1 LQSRPASKGL
11 SGVNIVCRSVTY
23 RSKSVTCGLGI
34 RSVEHWK
41 QAGII
46 IMTNYD
52 MEEPWQKCRDDPR
65 STQELIEAAI
75 EQWDWDDEKIQVTWP
90 HTARTVLH
98 ARGDAQTLEAAK
110 TLCASP
116 KPKERAVGADIL
128 GEFGLPERTF
138 PAECIDLLLGMLEQE
153 IDDDVLAVIGIA
165 FGHQEKD
172 ERVVDALI
180 KLKAYPNEDV
190 RFGVVLGLSSQEDD
204 RAIAAL
210 MELMR
215 DPDEDVRDWAT
226 FGVGQIYDWSDDP
239 QCFDTPEIRQALFE
253 RLDDPHW
260 PTRFEALE
268 GLALRRDTRVVDRIV
283 KMLVEDNPMMNDEL
297 CEALRDMQEHYTG
310 SREMLDL
317 ALRRCEEED

>member
-1 LQSRPASKGL
+1 
-11 SGVNIVCRSVTY
+11 
-23 RSKSVTCGLGI
+23 LGI

-52 MEEPWQKCRDDPR
+52 LEETWQKCRDDPR

-75 EQWDWDDEKIQVTWP
+75 EQWDWDDEKIQATWP

-98 ARGDAQTLEAAK
+98 ARGDAATLEAVK

-116 KPKERAVGADIL
+116 KPKERAVGAAIL

-138 PAECIDLLLGMLEQE
+138 SAECIDLLLGMLEKE
-153 IDDDVLAVIGIA
+153 TDDEVLASIGFA
-165 FGHQEKD
+165 FGHQERD
-172 ERVVDALI
+172 ERVIEALI
-180 KLKAYPNEDV
+180 KLKAHPNEDV
-190 RFGVVLGLSSQEDD
+190 RFGVVFGLSWCEDD
-204 RAIAAL
+204 RAIVTL
-210 MELMR
+210 MELIR
-215 DPDEDVRDWAT
+215 DTDEDVRDWAT
-226 FGVGQIYDWSDDP
+226 FNVGQIYDLRDDP
-239 QCFDTPEIRQALFE
+239 QRFDTPEIRQALFE

-260 PTRFEALE
+260 PTRCEALD

-283 KMLVEDNPMMNDEL
+283 RMLVEDNPRSNDEL

-310 SREMLDL
+310 SREMLAL
-317 ALRRCEEED
+317 ALSRCEEES